1 MQPAVETA
9 PADRQDFA
17 SPPQPAILP
26 LSGSEALMRSLLA
39 EGVDTIFGYPGG
51 AIMPVYDALYDYQDR
66 INHILVRHE
75 QGAGHAAQGYARMQG
90 RAGVCLVTSGPGAT
104 NLVTAIADALIDSTP
119 MVCIVGQV
127 AKRLLGTDAF
137 QEADVMGVTMPIT
150 KWNYQITN
158 ADEVPEVI
166 SKAFYIA
173 QSGRPGPVLID
184 ITKSAQ
190 LELMTRPFHYEC
202 CQSII
207 SYRPRLVPK
216 TEQLEAAAKLINGAK
231 RPYMLVGHGVQ
242 IAKAEDELRQFA
254 EKTGIP
260 VATTLLGQSTISTGH
275 PLYVG
280 WLGMHGNYGPNVLT
294 DQADVII
301 AVGMRF
307 DDRVTGDASKYIR
320 QAKVVHIE
328 IDPAE
333 IDKIIRAD
341 APVVGDAKA
350 ALKALLPLVNAND
363 HTVWRNEF
371 RKYDAIEH
379 EKITVPSLSGDS
391 EKIQMGEVID
401 LLSKKTNGEAV
412 LVTDVGQHQMMASRY
427 YKFQRPNSLVT
438 SGGMG
443 TMGFA
448 LPAAFGAQVA
458 APDRTVVAIIGDG
471 CFQMTLQELG
481 TIVQNKQPVKAI
493 ILNNNFLGMVRQWQQ
508 LFHQRRYSFVELQN
522 PDFVTIAKGF
532 GMDGHTCADRTTLA
546 ESLDTLLAHD
556 GPYLLEVI
564 VEKEENVFP
573 MVPAGASVAQI
584 RLS

>member
-1 MQPAVETA
+1 MEAVVSIKPEVIKTTPA
-9 PADRQDFA
+9 
-17 SPPQPAILP
+17 SNYIN
-26 LSGSEALMRSLLA
+26 GSQALMIALVA

-51 AIMPVYDALYDYQDR
+51 AIMPVYDALYDYQEQ

-75 QGAGHAAQGYARMQG
+75 QGAGHAAQGYARMKG

-104 NLVTAIADALIDSTP
+104 NLVTSIADALIDSTP
-119 MVCIVGQV
+119 LVCIVGQV

-150 KWNYQITN
+150 KWNYQITS
-158 ADEVPEVI
+158 ADEVPDII

-190 LELMTRPFHYEC
+190 LELMTKPFSYEC
-202 CQSII
+202 CQSLI

-216 TEQLEAAAKLINGAK
+216 PEQVEGAARLINSAK
-231 RPYMLVGHGVQ
+231 RPYVLVGHGVQ
-242 IAKAEDELRQFA
+242 LAKAEDDLKAFL

-260 VATTLLGQSTISTGH
+260 VATTLLGQSTIPTNH

-280 WLGMHGNYGPNVLT
+280 WLGMHGNYGPNVMT
-294 DQADVII
+294 DEADLII
-301 AVGMRF
+301 AIGMRF

-320 QAKVVHIE
+320 QAKVIHVE

-333 IDKIIRAD
+333 IGKIIHAD
-341 APVVGDAKA
+341 APVVGDAKEV
-350 ALKALLPLVNAND
+350 LKALLPLVNPND

-371 RKYDAIEH
+371 RKYDAIEN
-379 EKITVPSLSGDS
+379 EAITVPELTNETG
-391 EKIQMGEVID
+391 KIRMAEVID
-401 LLSKKTNGEAV
+401 LLSRKTKGEAV

-427 YKFQRPNSLVT
+427 YQFRRPNSLVT

-458 APDRTVVAIIGDG
+458 APDRQVVAIIGDG

-522 PDFVTIAKGF
+522 PDFITIARGF
-532 GMDGHTCADRTTLA
+532 GMAGQTCDERDNLSAA
-546 ESLDTLLAHD
+546 LDTLLAYN
-556 GPYLLEVI
+556 GPYLLEVV

-584 RLS
+584 RLK